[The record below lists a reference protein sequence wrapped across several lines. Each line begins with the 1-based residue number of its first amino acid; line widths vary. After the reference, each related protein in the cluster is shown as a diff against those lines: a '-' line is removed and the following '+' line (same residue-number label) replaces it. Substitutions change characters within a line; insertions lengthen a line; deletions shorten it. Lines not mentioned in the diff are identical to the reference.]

1 MAPLLIE
8 TFESERDR
16 GRSLSVL
23 ADFSKDLSLFL
34 SILPPSAEVKALSL
48 ARAFER
54 ERERESDDDSRYLV
68 FCVSRAMRLIRLVL
82 PLSLSSLKTFG
93 PGDSTDSLLFSFS
106 LSSFI
111 HFNARIKNSTRT
123 RSRLEMRPCF
133 TRLPL

>member
-23 ADFSKDLSLFL
+23 ADFSKDLSLFSSVCL
-34 SILPPSAEVKALSL
+34 SVLPPSAEVKALSL

-93 PGDSTDSLLFSFS
+93 RG
-106 LSSFI
+106 
-111 HFNARIKNSTRT
+111 
-123 RSRLEMRPCF
+123 
-133 TRLPL
+133 TRLTLYYFPSLYHLLYTLMHV